1 MLNEKRQIKEAMSMR
16 DPVVEFAHLKRI
28 NYICNVCIGEM
39 GKEMWIFAYA

>member
-16 DPVVEFAHLKRI
+16 DPVVEFAQRI
-28 NYICNVCIGEM
+28 NYICIGEM